1 MPPRGTGYDRGMVS
15 TARALTVRP
24 DRPAARWVSRRGL
37 LLLTGLGSMSLLAA
51 CGGDDRP
58 EGASAPAEGAGGEVD
73 PARLAFTVH
82 KDPTCGCC
90 DGWVEH
96 AEGHGFS
103 ITVEHPDSLEDV
115 WSRHDISR
123 DLQSCHLAVNP
134 DGDVFVGHVAARFVL
149 EYLADPPQGARGLSV
164 PAMPTGTPGMEQG
177 DQLDAY
183 DVLLLTEG
191 GSRVFATVTEPSQQQ
206 LRA

>member
-1 MPPRGTGYDRGMVS
+1 MVS
-15 TARALTVRP
+15 TAPAAAA
-24 DRPAARWVSRRGL
+24 RPASRGPSRRGL

-51 CGGDDRP
+51 CGGEDEVP
-58 EGASAPAEGAGGEVD
+58 EGASAGPEGAAGEVD

-82 KDPTCGCC
+82 KDPSCGCC
-90 DGWVEH
+90 DGWVSH
-96 AEGHGFS
+96 AEDHGFS

-115 WSRHDISR
+115 WSRHDIPR
-123 DLQSCHLAVNP
+123 KMQSCHLAVNP

-149 EYLADPPQGARGLSV
+149 EYLADPPQGGRGLSV
-164 PAMPTGTPGMEQG
+164 PAMPVGTPGMEQG

-191 GSRVFATVTEPSQQQ
+191 GSSVFATVTEPSQQQ
-206 LRA
+206 VPA

>member
-103 ITVEHPDSLEDV
+103 ITVEHPDSLEEV
-115 WSRHDISR
+115 WSRNEIPNDQ
-123 DLQSCHLAVNP
+123 QSCHLAVNP
-134 DGDVFVGHVAARFVL
+134 DGEIFVGHVAAQQLGL
-149 EYLADPPQGARGLSV
+149 EVVAV
-164 PAMPTGTPGMEQG
+164 PGEQG
-177 DQLDAY
+177 
-183 DVLLLTEG
+183 G
-191 GSRVFATVTEPSQQQ
+191 RVQSGQPRTDHRDTLPRLGA
-206 LRA
+206 LKII